1 MSKTKARPKTKMKK
15 QKRPKNEIFDVYRT
29 FKDRAFRKLFSN
41 INLVKQLVAA
51 IFFTSIDEIKKIEFN
66 TLSSPIFKSYQ
77 NDISVIVND
86 RLIILLEHQSTY
98 NKNLRIKLM
107 AYKADL
113 ITDYIQINNIDIHSS
128 KDIII
133 PDVSNCVIYSGDRI
147 HTDIINLESDFKF
160 NSEFEQS
167 KTSDAV
173 TIYNISEGFN
183 KTLKEKC
190 EPLKH
195 FATFLDKIKT
205 NSLDKKLTP
214 ALAISKS
221 IKECI
226 KDGILVDFLSSNQRR
241 VIKMYLKAT
250 DYEEEIKQEGITE
263 GMEKGIEKGIKIGEE
278 KGIKIGEEKGKRKGL
293 FNAIIVLVSKENW
306 TLAKAAAVFGL
317 NETETR
323 QLADELGSS

>member
-1 MSKTKARPKTKMKK
+1 MSKTKARPKTKIKN
-15 QKRPKNEIFDVYRT
+15 QEGPKSETSEVYRT
-29 FKDRAFRKLFSN
+29 FKDRAFRKLFSD

-51 IFFTSIDEIKKIEFN
+51 IFFISIDEIKKIEFN
-66 TLSSPIFKSYQ
+66 TISSPIFKSYQ

-86 RLIILLEHQSTY
+86 RLIIILEHQSTF
-98 NKNLRIKLM
+98 NKNLTLKLFV
-107 AYKADL
+107 YKAD
-113 ITDYIQINNIDIHSS
+113 IIKDYIQIHNIDIHSS

-133 PDVSNCVIYSGDRI
+133 PVVCNCVIYYGDRI
-147 HTDIINLESDFKF
+147 HTDIINLDPDFKF
-160 NSEFEQS
+160 DSEFEQS

-195 FATFLDKIKT
+195 FATFLDTIKI

-214 ALAISKS
+214 ALAIAKS

-226 KDGILVDFLSSNQRR
+226 KAGILVDFLSHNQRR
-241 VIKMYLKAT
+241 VIKMYLKTT
-250 DYEEEIKQEGITE
+250 DYEEELINMGL
-263 GMEKGIEKGIKIGEE
+263 EKGE
-278 KGIKIGEEKGKRKGL
+278 RKGL
-293 FNAIIVLVSKENW
+293 FGAIKVLVSKENW
-306 TLAKAAAVFGL
+306 SLAKAATVFGL